1 MRSLLEHRVELTLP
15 PRAVGVTTDRRVRA
29 RVRVPAESAPY
40 VLMVPGYLASMD
52 WAFIPALEQ
61 GLNVAGLATAVVTVS
76 GSGFGE
82 DSSAVT
88 ELEAFGHDTYEQQL
102 EDLAALD
109 GHLGAGEVPGLDL
122 ERRAIWGHS
131 RGSAMALLHAAE
143 TGGYRALCTWAT
155 VARVGRYDPHR
166 ITEWESQGYIEI
178 PTASGQRL
186 RLYDDIYR
194 DYTENAE
201 RYDLDEA
208 SVRFGGP
215 ALFVHGMRDRAVAP
229 AEAQSFAERFGDD
242 GFGGPL
248 GAGARFFGVDDVGH
262 NFGTRHPL
270 RDVGPGLASAIE
282 ASVNFLVSEL
292 NSST

>member
-1 MRSLLEHRVELTLP
+1 MSSAVEQRVELSLP
-15 PRAVGVTTDRRVRA
+15 ARPGMGEHDRLVRA

-61 GLNVAGLATAVVTVS
+61 GFNAAGLATVVVTVS
-76 GSGFGE
+76 GSGFGAN
-82 DSSAVT
+82 SSEVT

-102 EDLAALD
+102 EDLAAI
-109 GHLGAGEVPGLDL
+109 GEHLGQGHVPGLDQ

-166 ITEWESQGYIEI
+166 ITEWETQGFIQI
-178 PTASGQRL
+178 PTAGGQRL
-186 RLYDDIYR
+186 KLYDDIYR

-201 RYDLDEA
+201 RYDLDAA

-215 ALFVHGMRDRAVAP
+215 ALFVHGMRDRAVPP

-242 GFGGPL
+242 GFGGPN

-262 NFGTRHPL
+262 NFGARHPL
-270 RDVGPGLASAIE
+270 KDVGPGLASAIE
-282 ASVNFLVSEL
+282 ASANFLVSEL
-292 NSST
+292 RSSS